1 MHRGFAESDGGA
13 RILMKDEAKRGFEE
27 RVAGYRQSRRAR
39 EWFADNQER
48 LRQLFE
54 NERIKRFVFE
64 PVQEIF
70 DQDQGDPES
79 AIRSTIT
86 QVAVANAVMAGL
98 PGKMGV
104 GVAVSIALEGWM
116 AYVIA
121 RRVGV
126 QMDKPMDIW
135 SYLGVAAGV
144 LLTIFVLFRQLLS
157 FAFSLFSV
165 LPGVNPLILAELLVT
180 SFVGVVFWIAFIE
193 VREHDRFRIPKRA
206 FLRVARESKSL
217 FQYQLNLARRALSP
231 QNLQVIASRLGRWLR
246 GDVRNDVR
254 VVRGEIFTA
263 VAMVYLLEGRHE
275 SLDGPMGEQFLGA
288 IRDRYSDL
296 ATADV
301 GEISD
306 HMQQYDPEQLVGV
319 ISLVKGRL
327 FERLVELEE
336 NADGDKWRAR
346 SHDDMTEPGSD
357 LVFTDTET
365 GTEIEV
371 SLKATDNTGYIE
383 EALDKY
389 PDTPMLT
396 TEEVSKHFG
405 DDASVM
411 ASTWSNEE
419 LTTVTSDNFEALLD
433 RLDRLDVALGAG
445 TGRVMA
451 AAAALWPFTMA
462 YLRKRIDREQLS
474 KAYVRVLGDEGER
487 ISSRVAWAAA
497 FGPIF
502 GWYLL
507 ARSMMLLC
515 RAQPADSVSRV
526 KLEARVAPAT

>member
-1 MHRGFAESDGGA
+1 MRDQAEGSF
-13 RILMKDEAKRGFEE
+13 RE
-27 RVAGYRQSRRAR
+27 RVEGYRTNHGAR
-39 EWFADNQER
+39 EWFARNQER
-48 LRQLFE
+48 LRQLFD

-64 PVQEIF
+64 PVRGIF
-70 DQDQGDPES
+70 DHDKGDADS

-126 QMDKPMDIW
+126 EIERPMDIW
-135 SYLGVAAGV
+135 SYVGVAAGI
-144 LLTIFVLFRQLLS
+144 LLTIFVVFRQLLS
-157 FAFSLFSV
+157 FVFSLFSV
-165 LPGVNPLILAELLVT
+165 LPGLNPLIPAELLVT
-180 SFVGVVFWIAFIE
+180 SFIGVVFWIAFIE
-193 VREHDRFRIPKRA
+193 VREHNKFRVPKRA
-206 FLRVARESKSL
+206 FLRLARESKAL
-217 FQYQLNLARRALSP
+217 FQYQLELAGRALSRK
-231 QNLQVIASRLGRWLR
+231 NLRVIASRLGRWLR
-246 GDVRNDVR
+246 GDVRNDAR
-254 VVRGEIFTA
+254 VVRGEMFTA
-263 VAMVYLLEGRHE
+263 VAMVYLLEGRHG
-275 SLDGPMGEQFLGA
+275 SLEGPLGEQFLGA
-288 IRDRYSDL
+288 IRDRYPNL

-301 GEISD
+301 GEISA

-346 SHDDMTEPGSD
+346 SHEDMSEPGSD
-357 LVFTDTET
+357 LVFTDMET
-365 GTEIEV
+365 GIEVEV
-371 SLKATDNTGYIE
+371 SLKATDDTGYIE
-383 EALDKY
+383 EALRMY
-389 PDTPMLT
+389 PEVPMLT
-396 TEEVSKHFG
+396 TEEVSEHFG

-419 LTTVTSDNFEALLD
+419 LKAVTSENFEVLLE
-433 RLDRLDVALGAG
+433 RLDRLEVAIGAG

-451 AAAALWPFTMA
+451 AAAALWPFTVA
-462 YLRKRIDREQLS
+462 YLRGRIDREQLTR
-474 KAYVRVLGDEGER
+474 AYVHVLGEEGER

-497 FGPIF
+497 FGPVF

-507 ARSMMLLC
+507 ARSVMLLC
-515 RAQPADSVSRV
+515 RAEPIEASSSIR
-526 KLEARVAPAT
+526 LEARVAPVT